1 MIKNDTLY
9 EIITQIDN
17 NMKEG
22 KFDPIITYSTNKSVI
37 ALSEVLNASLEI
49 QRKERIQLRKKD
61 ERYRKMLS
69 NISHDLN
76 TPLTVIKGM
85 LELIDLENK
94 DIEKNINYIHKVQ
107 ERVDEVITMMHYFF
121 ELNKI
126 EAEDTHEILELVD
139 IHEISGKIL
148 LKHYDIIQDK
158 GLSIDIDI
166 PNTLQMVRLNKR
178 NYERVLDNLIQNALS
193 YGYEGNVIGLRITET
208 PKHVQVI
215 VWDRGKGIHES
226 KHAEVFERLYTLEDS
241 RSKDYSGSG
250 LGLTITKKLVESM
263 GGTIHLQSVP
273 FHYTEFK
280 VVFLKP

>member
-193 YGYEGNVIGLRITET
+193 YGYEGNVIGLRINET

-226 KHAEVFERLYTLEDS
+226 KHARGFRTPLYF
-241 RSKDYSGSG
+241 RRF
-250 LGLTITKKLVESM
+250 
-263 GGTIHLQSVP
+263 P
-273 FHYTEFK
+273 
-280 VVFLKP
+280 